1 MARAAKPHLPP
12 KTALWQLIAAPIIW
26 SVHFVVTY
34 GGTAIF
40 CAKVDLGP
48 DALALRGYIGIV
60 TLVALLAI
68 AAMGWLAWR
77 KWDLTDD
84 WDYIHEEP
92 TDEER
97 TEFLGHA
104 GVLLS
109 VVSAIGVIF
118 VGLPGLVITGCT

>member
-1 MARAAKPHLPP
+1 MSDRAKPHVPP
-12 KTALWQLIAAPIIW
+12 KTAMWQLIAGPIIW
-26 SVHFVVTY
+26 SVHFVLTY

-40 CAKVDLGP
+40 CAKLEMGP
-48 DALALRGYIGIV
+48 LALPLRGYVAGV
-60 TLVALLAI
+60 TIAALVAIAI
-68 AAMGWLAWR
+68 TGWLAWV

-104 GVLLS
+104 GVLLC

-118 VGLPGLVITGCT
+118 VGLPALLITGCI